1 MTAETQDLIYALDPV
16 AWCRQEL
23 NFSPDPWQADVLM
36 SSHPRILLNCARQ
49 AGKSTV
55 SALLGVHR
63 AIYYPESLI
72 LMVAP
77 SERQSGELFR
87 ISMGFLSQLP
97 DPPKLEED
105 NKTSCQLKNASR
117 LVSVPGSEKT
127 IRGFS
132 GVDLLIVDE
141 AARVLD
147 ETFTAI
153 SLMIATSGGRLIYM
167 STPAGKR
174 GRFYQEWVD
183 GGLDWFRFEIPA
195 SECKRIT
202 PLFLEQEMRSL
213 GTFSFEQEFFCK
225 FHEAEDSVFRLSDLL
240 AAFTDDIEPLYPM
253 PGELLP
259 DIIGGA

>member
-1 MTAETQDLIYALDPV
+1 MTSEAQDLVYALDPV
-16 AWCRQEL
+16 AWCRQQL
-23 NFSPDPWQADVLM
+23 NFSSDPWQSSVLQ
-36 SSHPRILLNCARQ
+36 SAHPRILLNCARQ

-87 ISMGFLSQLP
+87 IAAGFLNQLP
-97 DPPKLEED
+97 DLPELEED
-105 NKTSCQLKNASR
+105 NRTSCQLSNASR

-153 SLMIATSGGRLIYM
+153 SPMIATSGGRLIYM

-174 GRFYQEWVD
+174 GRFYQEWID
-183 GGLDWFRFEIPA
+183 GGMDWYRYEVPA
-195 SECKRIT
+195 SECPRIS
-202 PLFLEQEMRSL
+202 PLFLEQERRSL
-213 GTFSFEQEFFCK
+213 GAFSFEQEFFCK

-240 AAFTDDIEPLYPM
+240 AAFTDDIEPLY
-253 PGELLP
+253 LVS
-259 DIIGGA
+259 GGA